1 MGRTALI
8 LLILGTMLLAGC
20 TTMVRRDQLPPPLTD
35 DSFGDPVKVVSI
47 PLPVIA
53 TSPNEGVIVGGLTAF
68 LLHNARDEVNTLLA
82 PQVNFNENFGTTFS
96 LYGAFFPLPARNW
109 EFNLSKS
116 TNVNEDYEVK
126 LRDKTFMDGKLET
139 TAFLYH
145 FSDGSARFFGFQSDS
160 RQEDE
165 SNYADKEYG
174 FTLGVGYDI
183 APNLQVVLGE
193 RFRRVSIK
201 PGAVGKLPYI
211 HDIFTESQVPG
222 ITGFTAHAQ
231 KLSLIYN
238 TLDSRDMPTR
248 GLYAKTSIEGSAEL
262 LGSDVGY
269 RHYEVELKGYFPLE
283 EARFI
288 TVARVA
294 YSQTLGSKVPF
305 LERSILGGETTLR
318 GYGRNR
324 FIDSSY
330 LLCNLEERIRLFRWS
345 VFDVTTDWE
354 VAPFIDLGAVME
366 SLDRAKGSS
375 FEFNPGIGF
384 RAVVRPNIV
393 GRVDIGVGSEGPA
406 VFVGLGYPF

>member
-1 MGRTALI
+1 
-8 LLILGTMLLAGC
+8 
-20 TTMVRRDQLPPPLTD
+20 MVRRDKLPPPLTD
-35 DSFGDPVKVVSI
+35 ASFGDPVKVVSI

-53 TSPNEGVIVGGLTAF
+53 TSPNEGLILGGLTAF
-68 LLHNARDEVNTLLA
+68 LLHNARDEVNTLIA
-82 PQVNFNENFGTTFS
+82 PQVNFNENFGTTVS

-126 LRDKTFMDGKLET
+126 LRDKTLLDGKLET
-139 TAFLYH
+139 TAFLYG
-145 FSDGSARFFGFQSDS
+145 FSDGSARFFGFQSKS

-165 SNYADKEYG
+165 TNYADREYG

-183 APNLQVVLGE
+183 AENLQLVAGE
-193 RFRRVSIK
+193 RFRKVSIRS
-201 PGAVGKLPYI
+201 GAVEKLPFI
-211 HDIFTESQVPG
+211 RDRFTEGQVPG
-222 ITGFTAHAQ
+222 INGFISHAQ

-248 GLYAKTSIEGSAEL
+248 GLYAKASIEGSAEL
-262 LGSDVGY
+262 LGSEVGY
-269 RHYEVELKGYFPLE
+269 RHYEAEIKGYFPLDG
-283 EARFI
+283 ARYI

-294 YSQTLGSKVPF
+294 YNQTLGSKVPF

-330 LLCNLEERIRLFRWS
+330 LLCNLEERVRLFRWS

-354 VAPFIDLGAVME
+354 IAPFIDLGAVME
-366 SLDRAKGSS
+366 SLDKAKKSS

-393 GRVDIGVGSEGPA
+393 GRVDIGVGSDGPA

>member
-1 MGRTALI
+1 MSLLTA
-8 LLILGTMLLAGC
+8 C
-20 TTMVRRDQLPPPLTD
+20 TTMVPRERLPYPLTD
-35 DSFGDPVKVVSI
+35 ESFGDPVKVVTI

-53 TSPNEGVIVGGLTAF
+53 TSPNEGAILGGLTAF
-68 LLHNARDEVNTLLA
+68 LLHNDRDEVNTLIA

-96 LYGAFFPLPARNW
+96 LYGAFFPLPSRNW

-126 LRDKTFMDGKLET
+126 FRDKTLLDGKLET
-139 TAFLYH
+139 TAFLYK
-145 FSDGSARFFGFQSDS
+145 FSDGSARFYGFQSDS
-160 RQEDE
+160 RQENE
-165 SNYADKEYG
+165 TNYADKEYG
-174 FTLGVGYDI
+174 ITAGVGYDI
-183 APNLQVVLGE
+183 ARNFQILFGE

-201 PGAVGKLPYI
+201 EGAVEKVPSI
-211 HDIFTESQVPG
+211 HDLFTEGQVPG
-222 ITGFTAHAQ
+222 ITGFTTHAQ
-231 KLSLIYN
+231 KLSLIFN

-248 GLYAKTSIEGSAEL
+248 GLFAKATFETSSEL
-262 LGSDVGY
+262 LGSDVDY
-269 RHYEVELKGYFPLE
+269 NHYEVELKGYLPLN
-283 EARFI
+283 EARYI
-288 TVARVA
+288 SVARFA
-294 YSQTLGSKVPF
+294 YNQTLGNKVPF

-366 SLDRAKGSS
+366 SLDQARKSS